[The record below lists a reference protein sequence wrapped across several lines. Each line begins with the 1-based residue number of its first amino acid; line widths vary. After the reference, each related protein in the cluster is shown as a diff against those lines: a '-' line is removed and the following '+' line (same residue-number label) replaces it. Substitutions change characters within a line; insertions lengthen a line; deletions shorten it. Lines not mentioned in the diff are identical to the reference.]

1 MLGGV
6 VGRMT
11 GSAVGYNYS
20 PALKNARLTWTT
32 DKLDVWLANPQKFI
46 PGARMPVRVLDAPS
60 RHDIIAYLQK
70 VGEKHGA
77 PANAHASGPEY

>member
-6 VGRMT
+6 IGRTT

-20 PALKNARLTWTT
+20 PALKDARLVWTA
-32 DKLDVWLANPQKFI
+32 DKLDAWLADPQKLI

-70 VGEKHGA
+70 VGEEHEA
-77 PANAHASGPEY
+77 RANAHASGPEY